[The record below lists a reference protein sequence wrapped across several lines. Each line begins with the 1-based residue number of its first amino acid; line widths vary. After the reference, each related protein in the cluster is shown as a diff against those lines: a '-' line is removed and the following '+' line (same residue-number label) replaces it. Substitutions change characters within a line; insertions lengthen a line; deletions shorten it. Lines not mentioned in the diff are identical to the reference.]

1 MTTTRWLTEREE
13 RAWRGYRRMRA
24 LLDLQVNRD
33 LANDAGL
40 SEPDYDVLSNVSESP
55 GRSMRMNEL
64 AARML
69 WTRTRVSHQVRRME
83 QRGLV
88 ARTACEGDARGAVVV
103 LTESGWQAIRAAAP
117 DHVRSVRENLVDLLT
132 PEQLETLGDVAE
144 TVIEHLSGIGPTA
157 PAQTTTDSPGVSRR

>member
-1 MTTTRWLTEREE
+1 MTTTRWLDKPED

-33 LANDAGL
+33 LAHDAGL

-55 GRSMRMNEL
+55 DRSMRMNEL

-69 WTRTRVSHQVRRME
+69 WTRTRVSHHVRRME

-88 ARTACEGDARGAVVV
+88 TRAACEGDARGAMVV
-103 LTESGWQAIRAAAP
+103 LTEAGRQAIVAAAP
-117 DHVRSVRENLVDLLT
+117 DHVRSVRENLIDLLS
-132 PEQLETLGDVAE
+132 PEQLETLANVAE
-144 TVIEHLSGIGPTA
+144 TVIEHLSGA
-157 PAQTTTDSPGVSRR
+157 SPATSPQTGTDSPGVSRR